1 MSDSHSSPCC
11 PKCGRALPADAAH
24 GLCPRCVTARSR
36 QPSGTADAWEPP
48 TAAELARW
56 LPDYDIETIIGRGG
70 MGAVYKG
77 TQKSLDRPVAIK
89 ILSATLDE
97 SDQGFAERFKN
108 EARALGKLTHPGIVS
123 VYDFGTTA
131 HGLHYIVME
140 FIDGTDVARMIARKG
155 RLHTD
160 QAMTITARVCDALA
174 YAHERGII
182 HRDIKPANVMVGHD
196 GAVQVADFGLAKVST
211 DAHSLGLTQSGVA
224 MGTMHYMAPEAL
236 TLGTSVDHRVDIY
249 AVGVMLY
256 QMLTG
261 RLPQGLFE
269 MPSQQIK
276 GLDPRYDRIIGK
288 ALMEDREE
296 RYQSVTE
303 MRMGLDE
310 ILTQPVVKEAPAD
323 HAKADDEDDPAG
335 EDDSDDLA
343 LEDEELPPAAKRTS
357 PLLWATL
364 IAIVVLGCWEFARK
378 RHATK
383 PETASD
389 PASENVAEMPGPE
402 EPMEPAV
409 PPAAATAP
417 VVDAAPAVS
426 APPLADTTLTTKPPA
441 KAPDTVAAMVPK
453 SAVET
458 APPKPAITPP
468 AAPSPQRW
476 NMLSAI
482 ADPQPPSVKDQA
494 WAHDPLDR
502 FVLKKLEDAGLR
514 PNPDTSRHLLLRRV
528 TFDLIGLPP
537 TPQEIEAFLKDSAP
551 LETAYAKV
559 VKRLLDSPLFG
570 ERWARHWLDVVRY
583 ADTSGGERPKAL
595 PMAWR
600 YRDWV
605 IDALNADKPYHRF
618 VAEQIAGDLP
628 ARVTPDM
635 QIATGF
641 LALGANDLSMIG
653 RPEFVMDRVH
663 EQIDTM
669 TRAFLGLTVGC
680 ARCHDHRGD
689 PIKQTD
695 YYALAGIFL
704 STQTCYAT
712 GDQDDKMSK
721 QRMARGKE
729 PVERDI
735 VAGRHLSPNL
745 SALPSSAGKEVTIS
759 RRSQKVGM
767 MEGNGDDVLSIA
779 QRNSAKINIDLH
791 TCMGANEGD
800 PVSCALRVRGELDM
814 IGPMVPRGAV
824 EITGLPPMPPIR
836 ENESGRLQLATW
848 LISPQNPLT
857 PRVLVNR
864 VWLHLFGRGIVHTPD
879 DFGFM
884 GDEPTHPELLDHLAT
899 RFMRDGW
906 SVKKLIRSIVMSRS
920 YRMSSRGDAVKHK
933 IDPANKLVWRMNWKR
948 LEAEALRDAWLQ
960 LGGQLK
966 LERPVGTQVGVLGG
980 NATPLL
986 GVSSPFRSIYLPVL
1000 RNGRIPEMLEVFDF
1014 PDPSQVTGRREAST
1028 SGPQALFLMNS
1039 TFMEQVAKELAS
1051 PVFRASSAQRP
1062 ETAYMLALNRPPTSV
1077 EVEAAQAWI
1086 KESTAT
1092 PKEAW
1097 ALFVQALLASPEFRY
1112 VR

>member
-1 MSDSHSSPCC
+1 MSDSAPHSPVC
-11 PKCGRALPADAAH
+11 PKCGRALPADSAH
-24 GLCPRCVTARSR
+24 GLCPRCVTAGSR

-56 LPDYDIETIIGRGG
+56 LPDYDIATLIGRGG
-70 MGAVYKG
+70 MGAVYQG

-131 HGLHYIVME
+131 NGLHYIVME

-155 RLHTD
+155 RLPAD
-160 QAMTITARVCDALA
+160 QAMVITARVCDALA

-196 GAVQVADFGLAKVST
+196 GVVQVADFGLAKVST

-236 TLGTSVDHRVDIY
+236 TLGSSVDHRADIY

-261 RLPQGLFE
+261 KLPQGMFN
-269 MPSQQIK
+269 MPSLMVK
-276 GLDPRYDRIIGK
+276 GLDPRYDSIIGK

-303 MRMGLDE
+303 MRRGLNE
-310 ILTQPVVKEAPAD
+310 ILTQPVVKAAAAD
-323 HAKADDEDDPAG
+323 AAQAEDADDAAG
-335 EDDSDDLA
+335 QEESDELA
-343 LEDEELPPAAKRTS
+343 LEEEELPPAAKRTS

-364 IAIVVLGCWEFARK
+364 IALIILGSWEFARK
-378 RHATK
+378 RHAPA
-383 PETASD
+383 PEAASD
-389 PASENVAEMPGPE
+389 PASENVAETPVPE
-402 EPMEPAV
+402 EPVQPAV
-409 PPAAATAP
+409 PPAAATPAP
-417 VVDAAPAVS
+417 SVAPAL
-426 APPLADTTLTTKPPA
+426 PPMADTALATKPST
-441 KAPDTVAAMVPK
+441 KAPDTATAMVQKP
-453 SAVET
+453 AVEA
-458 APPKPAITPP
+458 APPKPTITPP
-468 AAPSPQRW
+468 APPSPQRW
-476 NMLSAI
+476 NLLSAI
-482 ADPQPPSVKDQA
+482 ANPPPPSVQDPT

-528 TFDLIGLPP
+528 TFDLTGLPP
-537 TPQEIEAFLKDSAP
+537 TPQEIDTFVKDPAP
-551 LETAYAKV
+551 LEAAYARV
-559 VKRLLDSPLFG
+559 VKRLLDSPRFG

-605 IDALNADKPYHRF
+605 IDSLNADKPYHRF
-618 VAEQIAGDLP
+618 VVEQVAGDLAP
-628 ARVTPDM
+628 KPSPDM

-641 LALGANDLSMIG
+641 LSLGANDLSMIG

-669 TRAFLGLTVGC
+669 TRTFLGFTVGC

-712 GDQDDKMSK
+712 GDQDDPMM
-721 QRMARGKE
+721 QRSRLPKGKP
-729 PVERDI
+729 PVERDSL
-735 VAGRHLSPNL
+735 AGRPLSNTL
-745 SALPSSAGKEVTIS
+745 SALPGSSVKEVTIS
-759 RRSQKVGM
+759 RRSVKVGM

-779 QRNSAKINIDLH
+779 QRNSAKIKIDLH
-791 TCMGANEGD
+791 TCMGAAESA
-800 PVSCALRVRGELDM
+800 PVSCALRERGELDLL
-814 IGPMVPRGAV
+814 GPMVPRGAV
-824 EITGLPPMPPIR
+824 AIPGLPPMPPIR
-836 ENESGRLQLATW
+836 ENESGRLQLAAW

-864 VWLHLFGRGIVHTPD
+864 VWLHLFGRGIVNSPD

-899 RFMRDGW
+899 RFMQNGW
-906 SVKKLIRSIVMSRS
+906 SVKKLIQTIVMSRS
-920 YRMSSRGDAVKHK
+920 YRMSSRGDAAKHK

-960 LGGQLK
+960 LGQQLT
-966 LERPVGTQVGVLGG
+966 LERPVGTQVGLLGG

-986 GVSSPFRSIYLPVL
+986 GVSSPFRSIYLPVM
-1000 RNGRIPEMLEVFDF
+1000 RNGRIPEMFEVFDF
-1014 PDPSQVTGRREAST
+1014 PDPSQVTGLRESTT

-1039 TFMEQVAKELAS
+1039 SFMEQVAKEVAS
-1051 PVFRASSAQRP
+1051 PVFRASSSQRP

-1077 EVEAAQAWI
+1077 EADAAQAWI
-1086 KESTAT
+1086 KESTAP
-1092 PKEAW
+1092 PKDAW
-1097 ALFVQALLASPEFRY
+1097 ALFVQALLSSPEFRY